1 MTQHRLPRI
10 VFDVF
15 GTPAPGGSK
24 SAFRHRST
32 GRIVVVD
39 AGGKR
44 TKDWRAAVA
53 AAGREAMEGREPLN
67 PPLALTVLFRMPRP
81 ASHLNR
87 QGKLRRSSPVFPVAR
102 PDLTKLLRSTEDALT
117 GIAWADDATI
127 VEQWVAK
134 LYAHPSEKPGAR
146 ITVRELRVSASDS
159 LEWEDA

>member
-10 VFDVF
+10 VFDVV

-53 AAGREAMEGREPLN
+53 AAGRAAMEGQEPLN
-67 PPLALTVLFRMPRP
+67 PPLALTILFRVPRP

-87 QGKLRRSSPVFPVAR
+87 QGQLRRSSPVYPVSR
-102 PDLTKLLRSTEDALT
+102 PDLTKYLRSTEDALT

-146 ITVRELRVSASDS
+146 ITVRELRVSKADS
-159 LEWEDA
+159 LEWEDE

>member
-1 MTQHRLPRI
+1 MTPQKLPRI
-10 VFDVF
+10 VFDVD
-15 GTPAPGGSK
+15 GIPAPGGSK

-44 TKDWRAAVA
+44 TKDWRSAVA
-53 AAGREAMEGREPLN
+53 AAGRAAMEGREPLN

-81 ASHLNR
+81 ASHLNSK
-87 QGKLRRSSPVFPVAR
+87 GKLRRSSPIFPVAR

-117 GIAWADDATI
+117 GIAYADDATI

-134 LYAHPSEKPGAR
+134 LYAHPSEKSGAR
-146 ITVRELRVSASDS
+146 ITVRELRVSSSDG
-159 LEWEDA
+159 LEWEDE

>member
-1 MTQHRLPRI
+1 MTPHKLPRV
-10 VFDVF
+10 VFDVV

-53 AAGREAMEGREPLN
+53 AAGREAMEGREPLR

-87 QGKLRRSSPVFPVAR
+87 SGKLRRSSPVFPTSR

-134 LYAHPSEKPGAR
+134 LYAHPSEKPSAR

-159 LEWEDA
+159 LEWEDE